1 MWLVSIGKVINFRNF
16 YFIICNF
23 FKFKFD
29 NYENR
34 CFLVM
39 KGVRVL
45 WMIFF
50 GRIEWFVYGCIG
62 KLNGYLICFGFE
74 WFLNVFVGNKLVSF
88 YGYLFL
94 KCIW

>member
-1 MWLVSIGKVINFRNF
+1 MLIVYNYFMGSFCFNLINKKIRFIKYEVMWLVSIGKVINFRNF

-45 WMIFF
+45 
-50 GRIEWFVYGCIG
+50 
-62 KLNGYLICFGFE
+62 
-74 WFLNVFVGNKLVSF
+74 
-88 YGYLFL
+88 
-94 KCIW
+94 